1 MAETITLF
9 DHQSAAYQQ
18 AFQTFLSHTDQ
29 KAKAREWLEQLARQL
44 PRKEVFIDAG
54 AGNGSATAWLAGEFQ
69 RAIAIEPS
77 PYLCEELRRRCPAVD
92 IHTATIREAQPAAPG
107 DLVLCSHVLYHIEQA
122 EWLDHLE
129 KLASWLAPAGTLVV
143 ALTRPEADTMR
154 MLAHFSGRRFDLA
167 GLAERFRASA
177 GAAYAVEMATVPAQ
191 IVTADL
197 DTAYRI
203 AEFILNN
210 LPLTAIPSRAAV
222 ETYVREYFRTADGG
236 FRLSCDQDFLT
247 IT

>member
-29 KAKAREWLEQLARQL
+29 KTKAREWLEQLAQQL

-54 AGNGSATAWLAGEFQ
+54 AGNGSATAWLAGEFR

-77 PYLCEELRRRCPAVD
+77 PYLCEELRRRCPAVEVQ
-92 IHTATIREAQPAAPG
+92 TATIREAQPAALG
-107 DLVLCSHVLYHIEQA
+107 DLVLCSHVLYHIEPA

-129 KLASWLAPAGTLVV
+129 KLTSWLAPQGTLVV
-143 ALTRPEADTMR
+143 ALANPEADTMR

-167 GLAERFRASA
+167 GLAERFQASA
-177 GAAYAVEMATVPAQ
+177 GNGYAAAMATVPAQ
-191 IVTADL
+191 IMTADL

-203 AEFILNN
+203 AEFILSN
-210 LPLTAIPSRAAV
+210 LPLTEIPSRTAV
-222 ETYVREYFRTADGG
+222 ETYVREYFSATDGG
-236 FRLSCDQDFLT
+236 FRFSCDQDFLT
-247 IT
+247 IL